1 MRTGDI
7 SWSETG
13 SSLLLLS
20 LGSSLEFRCNY
31 FVCTFSNGSEKLGHL
46 ILHSLI
52 QPGFKTNG
60 DYFSLALEVF

>member
-7 SWSETG
+7 SWSG
-13 SSLLLLS
+13 AGISLLLLS
-20 LGSSLEFRCNY
+20 LGNPLEFKRNN
-31 FVCTFSNGSEKLGHL
+31 FVCTFSNDSEKLGHL

-60 DYFSLALEVF
+60 DYLLLALGVF